1 MKKVLFKGK
10 STSGEWIYG
19 DLKTFIR
26 KDDINKS
33 EFYIKSSNSS
43 FIIPVIPDTIKIIQ
57 SNDI

>member
-10 STSGEWIYG
+10 SASGEWIYG

-33 EFYIKSSNSS
+33 EFYIKPSNSS
-43 FIIPVIPDTIKIIQ
+43 FIIPVIPDTIKII
-57 SNDI
+57 